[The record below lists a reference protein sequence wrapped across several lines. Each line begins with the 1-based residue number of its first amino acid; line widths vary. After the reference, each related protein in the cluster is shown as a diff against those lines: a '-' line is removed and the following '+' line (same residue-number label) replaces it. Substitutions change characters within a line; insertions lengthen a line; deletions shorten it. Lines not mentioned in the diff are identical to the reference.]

1 MADKKAVDLKDV
13 DLSSSPLVL
22 GETLDANVFTFV
34 KGDYVLS
41 VVTKDTFVETE
52 SEEEND

>member
-13 DLSSSPLVL
+13 DLSSSPLVI
-22 GETLDANVFTFV
+22 GEPLNANVFTFI
-34 KGDYVLS
+34 KGDCVLS
-41 VVTKDTFVETE
+41 VVTKETFVETD